1 MVEIFEKKEKLLKYS
16 KLSETELY
24 ELMYRIFDRIKFV
37 NEYAISRGSKT
48 KAYELCKGVD
58 EDDTPI
64 ITLAIELDG
73 EVWTGDKVLVE
84 GLKEK
89 GFDRFF
95 KM

>member
-1 MVEIFEKKEKLLKYS
+1 MILVIE
-16 KLSETELY
+16 
-24 ELMYRIFDRIKFV
+24 
-37 NEYAISRGSKT
+37 
-48 KAYELCKGVD
+48 AYELCKGVD

-64 ITLAIELDG
+64 IALAIELDG

-89 GFDRFF
+89 GFNRFF

>member
-1 MVEIFEKKEKLLKYS
+1 MILVI
-16 KLSETELY
+16 
-24 ELMYRIFDRIKFV
+24 
-37 NEYAISRGSKT
+37 
-48 KAYELCKGVD
+48 
-58 EDDTPI
+58 DTNILFSMI
-64 ITLAIELDG
+64 IALAIELDG